1 MSNHEERTAIGDS
14 ICGLIQQARG
24 GSTDARN
31 QLLTQLRTYIALVA
45 QRQKAPE
52 LQAKFGHSDLVQESM
67 AMAVQKFD
75 QFEGSCEAELL
86 AWVKAILENE
96 IKQARRSFRSEKRDV
111 FRERPMD
118 DQRNLN
124 THSTHA
130 PLQIPDREL
139 TPRTFALQNEEE
151 HRIQA
156 ALNSLDEE
164 HRQVIELRNW
174 EKLSFRDIGQ
184 RMNRSENAANK
195 LWYRALIALRKAMEK
210 IDE

>member
-1 MSNHEERTAIGDS
+1 MSNHEERSAIGDS

-31 QLLTQLRTYIALVA
+31 QLLAQLRTYIALVA
-45 QRQKAPE
+45 QRQKTPE

-96 IKQARRSFRSEKRDV
+96 IKQARRSFRSDKRDV
-111 FRERPMD
+111 FRELPIHK
-118 DQRNLN
+118 QTINQN
-124 THSTHA
+124 ESAHA

-139 TPRTFALQNEEE
+139 TPRTFALQNEQEL
-151 HRIQA
+151 RIQA
-156 ALNSLDEE
+156 ALNSLEEE

-195 LWYRALIALRKAMEK
+195 LWYRALIALRKAMERV
-210 IDE
+210 DE